1 MLLGTYE
8 NQDEVQIELRNG
20 VHKYQPIILAAG
32 SIAPENRKSM
42 KLRRY
47 CMRLISRIVVKPIH
61 REGQYERNFT
71 RSDLWDV
78 SFESCVTVRLDFSP
92 KPTQWLIDA
101 VPDTMNNNCKQKCAR
116 CHSRRA

>member
-32 SIAPENRKSM
+32 SIASEYCKSM

-47 CMRLISRIVVKPIH
+47 CMRLMSHIVVKPIH
-61 REGQYERNFT
+61 TKSHDERDFT
-71 RSDLWDV
+71 RPDLWAV
-78 SFESCVTVRLDFSP
+78 SFDSCVTVRSDFFAEAE
-92 KPTQWLIDA
+92 QCLIDA
-101 VPDTMNNNCKQKCAR
+101 VPDATPNSGEPK
-116 CHSRRA
+116 

>member
-42 KLRRY
+42 KWRTY
-47 CMRLISRIVVKPIH
+47 FTRLVSRIVAKLV
-61 REGQYERNFT
+61 
-71 RSDLWDV
+71 
-78 SFESCVTVRLDFSP
+78 
-92 KPTQWLIDA
+92 
-101 VPDTMNNNCKQKCAR
+101 
-116 CHSRRA
+116 